1 MPTNILMPAL
11 SPTMEKGNL
20 SKWLKK
26 VGDKVRSGDVIAE
39 VRQPHQTPLLGL
51 RYPASDVPAQAR
63 SLYCNNPVRVVVDTM
78 DCPARVHPPGLAPDL
93 GMALLR
99 AAGEA
104 AAATAIRRALCSS
117 HVFAPALF
125 QEATFADLGDEAL
138 GDGAL
143 GDGRDADTG
152 M

>member
-1 MPTNILMPAL
+1 MAAGVAL
-11 SPTMEKGNL
+11 AGH
-20 SKWLKK
+20 
-26 VGDKVRSGDVIAE
+26 IAGMGALAAHAML
-39 VRQPHQTPLLGL
+39 PLLLGL
-51 RYPASDVPAQAR
+51 RVLP
-63 SLYCNNPVRVVVDTM
+63 
-78 DCPARVHPPGLAPDL
+78 
-93 GMALLR
+93 LLR

-125 QEATFADLGDEAL
+125 QEATVADLGDEAL